1 MMSIWLFWLR
11 WDDPSDSVV
20 NQRWLF
26 GIKAYEA
33 SLLQM
38 VSHYQKSLGQ
48 KIKVSLL
55 FTSNKIEVNFV
66 YHRHQS
72 GVNHP
77 QTLVCRFALI
87 NKTTKLS
94 LKSST
99 QRTLKGE
106 RIFFFFLF
114 STQQTHYSTQL
125 IVASA

>member
-1 MMSIWLFWLR
+1 MKLLSSR
-11 WDDPSDSVV
+11 WSGSLDSLVTQSNYLV
-20 NQRWLF
+20 
-26 GIKAYEA
+26 
-33 SLLQM
+33 STSTLLHM

-48 KIKVSLL
+48 KINQAFFLHQI
-55 FTSNKIEVNFV
+55 TV
-66 YHRHQS
+66 YHSHQP

-87 NKTTKLS
+87 SKTTKLS
-94 LKSST
+94 IKSST
-99 QRTLKGE
+99 QRSLKGE